1 MLNHQGCFWL
11 WIGQRMMTHF
21 VLHVRSFQ
29 PVAEELV
36 KTELPKFTDS
46 LRENRANYAYREWLG
61 REVERSGVMAEPPTQ
76 TKKSTG
82 PGTGE

>member
-1 MLNHQGCFWL
+1 M
-11 WIGQRMMTHF
+11 
-21 VLHVRSFQ
+21 
-29 PVAEELV
+29 